1 MGRLFILIGAAF
13 IAAGLL
19 VTFWDRLGPLKDIL
33 SRIPFGRLPGDIAVE
48 KENVR
53 FYFPWVTCL
62 VVSAVISLLLWLF
75 RK

>member
-1 MGRLFILIGAAF
+1 MGRLFLALGAVFLAL
-13 IAAGLL
+13 GLVL
-19 VTFWDRLGPLKDIL
+19 TFWDKLGPFKDIL

-62 VVSAVISLLLWLF
+62 VVSAILSILFWFF